1 MSDINSQGCGLPLSD
16 PGKGN
21 PQLCDTKPGSLR
33 VQTRQVAGL
42 KPAAIRGALILS
54 FSGVLKSLWGGGGP
68 A

>member
-1 MSDINSQGCGLPLSD
+1 MSNINRHGRGLSPSD
-16 PGKGN
+16 SGGGN
-21 PQLCDTKPGSLR
+21 PQLCDTKPGYLR
-33 VQTRQVAGL
+33 VQTGQVAGL